1 MKYSLCKFETLY
13 TYSLNHDKMS
23 AGKVVN
29 LKVTVVNHSKK
40 YRKRSLVYSIILLV
54 LGIFLTF
61 NSSGVLNTIFNILGI
76 LVVLFGIYRFFT
88 YYRLKSQLKIDDSGI
103 LMSAV
108 MSVVFGVLII
118 LLSNILTST
127 IQIITGIWLLF
138 VGISRLGETDLTNLK
153 ERNNLILMIGSV
165 IIILLGLYT
174 IFSENVVFVVLG
186 IILIIYSVLDIIN
199 YFRYRK

>member
-1 MKYSLCKFETLY
+1 
-13 TYSLNHDKMS
+13 
-23 AGKVVN
+23 
-29 LKVTVVNHSKK
+29 
-40 YRKRSLVYSIILLV
+40 
-54 LGIFLTF
+54 
-61 NSSGVLNTIFNILGI
+61 
-76 LVVLFGIYRFFT
+76 
-88 YYRLKSQLKIDDSGI
+88 
-103 LMSAV
+103 MSAV

>member
-1 MKYSLCKFETLY
+1 
-13 TYSLNHDKMS
+13 MS

-138 VGISRLGETDLTNLK
+138 VGINRLGETDLTNLK

>member
-1 MKYSLCKFETLY
+1 
-13 TYSLNHDKMS
+13 MS

-108 MSVVFGVLII
+108 MSVVFGV
-118 LLSNILTST
+118 
-127 IQIITGIWLLF
+127 
-138 VGISRLGETDLTNLK
+138 
-153 ERNNLILMIGSV
+153 
-165 IIILLGLYT
+165 
-174 IFSENVVFVVLG
+174 
-186 IILIIYSVLDIIN
+186 
-199 YFRYRK
+199 

>member
-1 MKYSLCKFETLY
+1 M
-13 TYSLNHDKMS
+13 
-23 AGKVVN
+23 
-29 LKVTVVNHSKK
+29 KVTVINHTKK
-40 YRKRSLVYSIILLV
+40 YKRRSLVYSIILLV

-88 YYRLKSQLKIDDSGI
+88 YYRLKSQLKIDDSGM

-108 MSVVFGVLII
+108 MSVVFGVLFI
-118 LLSNILTST
+118 LLSNILTSA
-127 IQIITGIWLLF
+127 IQVITGIWLLF
-138 VGISRLGETDLTNLK
+138 IGISRLSETDLTNLK
-153 ERNNLILMIGSV
+153 EKSNLILAIGSV

-174 IFSENVVFVVLG
+174 IFSENVVFVVIG

-199 YFRYRK
+199 YISGRK

>member
-1 MKYSLCKFETLY
+1 
-13 TYSLNHDKMS
+13 
-23 AGKVVN
+23 
-29 LKVTVVNHSKK
+29 
-40 YRKRSLVYSIILLV
+40 
-54 LGIFLTF
+54 
-61 NSSGVLNTIFNILGI
+61 
-76 LVVLFGIYRFFT
+76 
-88 YYRLKSQLKIDDSGI
+88 
-103 LMSAV
+103 

-153 ERNNLILMIGSV
+153 ERNNLILMIGSI